1 MSFDALIMADEPTNS
16 GLAPNEDR
24 AWTRRLRNFS
34 GKPTCSNGELDFDA
48 WKFQV
53 EQLTSQGDISEAIQR
68 RLILQSLVQPALGL
82 VRSIGTTSSIEQ
94 ILGVID
100 VVYGPSADGHSLL
113 LKFHDSVQ
121 HADET
126 ATVYLQRLQRLLRRV
141 VDSDELST
149 NSEYTYLLRQFCRG
163 CHDEGIILT
172 LCLESS
178 PDRYDDFCEL
188 LMAIHN
194 EESRRRDK
202 AARLGRGDASKNRVK
217 ASARSGQ
224 CDLAPSPPEV
234 TQRAAAADGGDLE
247 TVLAKVLSHQTE
259 AIVCGLK
266 ALNANSPN
274 EARQQAQCSL
284 PLGTQANDRGWQVG
298 GEGQTG
304 RGGRRQQQWP
314 IFCYRCGLENHK
326 FKECPNHSNAALV
339 QERLQSRFQNS
350 ESAQPAGRP
359 QKRGATKQKSN

>member
-1 MSFDALIMADEPTNS
+1 MAEEPTNS

-34 GKPTCSNGELDFDA
+34 GKQTCSNGELDFDA

-53 EQLTSQGDISEAIQR
+53 EQLTSQGDISETVQR

-126 ATVYLQRLQRLLRRV
+126 ATAYLQRRQRLLRRV

-149 NSEYTYLLRQFCRG
+149 NNEYTYLLRQFCRG

-188 LMAIHN
+188 LTAIHA

-202 AARLGRGDASKNRVK
+202 APRLGRADVSKTRVK

-224 CDLAPSPPEV
+224 CDLAPSPQEV
-234 TQRAAAADGGDLE
+234 TKRTAVSDGVDLE
-247 TVLAKVLSHQTE
+247 DVLAKVLSHQTE

-266 ALNANSPN
+266 ALTSTSPSD
-274 EARQQAQCSL
+274 AQQPAQRSTS
-284 PLGTQANDRGWQVG
+284 PGMQANDRRWP
-298 GEGQTG
+298 EGQPH
-304 RGGRRQQQWP
+304 RRQQQRVV
-314 IFCYRCGLENHK
+314 FCYRCGLNGHM
-326 FKECPNHSNAALV
+326 FRECPNHSNAALV
-339 QERLQSRFQNS
+339 QERLQSRFHSN
-350 ESAQPAGRP
+350 ESAPPADRQ
-359 QKRGATKQKSN
+359 QKRGSNKKKSN

>member
-1 MSFDALIMADEPTNS
+1 MADEPTNS

-34 GKPTCSNGELDFDA
+34 GKPTCSNGELDLDA

-53 EQLTSQGDISEAIQR
+53 EQLTSQGDITEATQR

-82 VRSIGTTSSIEQ
+82 VRSIGATSSIDQ

-126 ATVYLQRLQRLLRRV
+126 ATVYMQRLQRLLRRV

-188 LMAIHN
+188 LSAIHN

-202 AARLGRGDASKNRVK
+202 AARLGRGDSSKTRDK

-224 CDLAPSPPEV
+224 CDIASSP
-234 TQRAAAADGGDLE
+234 QR
-247 TVLAKVLSHQTE
+247 
-259 AIVCGLK
+259 IRN
-266 ALNANSPN
+266 ALP
-274 EARQQAQCSL
+274 QQMAVS
-284 PLGTQANDRGWQVG
+284 
-298 GEGQTG
+298 
-304 RGGRRQQQWP
+304 
-314 IFCYRCGLENHK
+314 
-326 FKECPNHSNAALV
+326 
-339 QERLQSRFQNS
+339 
-350 ESAQPAGRP
+350 
-359 QKRGATKQKSN
+359 

>member
-82 VRSIGTTSSIEQ
+82 VRSIGTTSSIEH

-149 NSEYTYLLRQFCRG
+149 NSEYTYL
-163 CHDEGIILT
+163 
-172 LCLESS
+172 
-178 PDRYDDFCEL
+178 
-188 LMAIHN
+188 
-194 EESRRRDK
+194 
-202 AARLGRGDASKNRVK
+202 
-217 ASARSGQ
+217 
-224 CDLAPSPPEV
+224 
-234 TQRAAAADGGDLE
+234 
-247 TVLAKVLSHQTE
+247 
-259 AIVCGLK
+259 
-266 ALNANSPN
+266 
-274 EARQQAQCSL
+274 
-284 PLGTQANDRGWQVG
+284 TQAVL
-298 GEGQTG
+298 
-304 RGGRRQQQWP
+304 P
-314 IFCYRCGLENHK
+314 
-326 FKECPNHSNAALV
+326 
-339 QERLQSRFQNS
+339 RLSR
-350 ESAQPAGRP
+350 
-359 QKRGATKQKSN
+359 